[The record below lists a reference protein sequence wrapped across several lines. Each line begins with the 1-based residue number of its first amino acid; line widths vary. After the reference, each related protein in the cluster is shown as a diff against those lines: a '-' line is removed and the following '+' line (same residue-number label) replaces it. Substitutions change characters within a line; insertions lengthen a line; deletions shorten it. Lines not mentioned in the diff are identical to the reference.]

1 MSLPCLEST
10 GGHSR
15 FTSLDKHIS
24 SQSAKSGSR
33 TRHSAPGVQLLRI
46 QICSPTFCY
55 LGGIP
60 FAQAHT
66 LPSFSLKGGKN
77 GKAGFGGCF
86 FSFCF
91 EILAVKP
98 GWPMVCAKLTAV
110 APYRAHL
117 SSECFSTRG
126 TGFRPICHS
135 LFLCE
140 SS

>member
-46 QICSPTFCY
+46 QICPPTCCCP
-55 LGGIP
+55 GGIP

-77 GKAGFGGCF
+77 GKAGFGRCF

-98 GWPMVCAKLTAV
+98 GWPMVCGQINCSCSIQSSSVFRVLQHPWDWV
-110 APYRAHL
+110 PAHL
-117 SSECFSTRG
+117 
-126 TGFRPICHS
+126 PLLIP
-135 LFLCE
+135 L
-140 SS
+140 